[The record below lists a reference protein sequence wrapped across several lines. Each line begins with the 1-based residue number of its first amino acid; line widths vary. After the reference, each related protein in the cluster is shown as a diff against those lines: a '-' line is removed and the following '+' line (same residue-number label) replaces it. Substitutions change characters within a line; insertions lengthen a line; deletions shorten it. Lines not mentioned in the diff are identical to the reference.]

1 MVPSAPFQTH
11 ANGFFIRSTTFS
23 STRKVGHQL
32 TTAAAATTIVLVVA
46 RAIFSGTQAPVR
58 YAAAR
63 GDPDASPT
71 PDKAQA

>member
-1 MVPSAPFQTH
+1 MLKTIVVARVIFKRRNP
-11 ANGFFIRSTTFS
+11 G
-23 STRKVGHQL
+23 
-32 TTAAAATTIVLVVA
+32 AAEDGSVKVLVVA
-46 RAIFSGTQAPVR
+46 RAIFSGTQAPVG